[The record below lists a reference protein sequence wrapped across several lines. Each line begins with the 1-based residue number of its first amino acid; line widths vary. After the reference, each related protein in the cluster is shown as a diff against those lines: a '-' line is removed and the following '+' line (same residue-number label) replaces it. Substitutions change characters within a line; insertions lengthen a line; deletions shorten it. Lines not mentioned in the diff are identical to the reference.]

1 MLLINSLLLY
11 KVTLNLFWYIMVDY
25 TEEEFMYITKT
36 VMNVLDSWNLTT
48 EQTVQVLGL
57 SSQTKK
63 RQLDKYR
70 TLKAFKKDDL
80 IIRRLSHVVGISDA
94 LRTTF
99 PRNVNMSEKW
109 MKTEHRR
116 FDNETPLSVILE
128 EGINGL
134 CKVRA
139 ELDCT
144 FAWEAS
150 GQNQ

>member
-1 MLLINSLLLY
+1 MI
-11 KVTLNLFWYIMVDY
+11 DY
-25 TEEEFMYITKT
+25 TDEEFLYITNT
-36 VMNVLDSWNLTT
+36 VMQVLDSWNLTT

-70 TLKAFKKDDL
+70 TLKSFPKDEA
-80 IIRRLSHVVGISDA
+80 IIKRLSHVVGISDA

-99 PRNVNMSEKW
+99 PRNINMSEKW
-109 MKTEHRR
+109 MKTQHRR
-116 FDNETPLSVILE
+116 FNNETPLSVILE
-128 EGINGL
+128 QGIDGL

-144 FAWEAS
+144 FAWNAS
-150 GQNQ
+150 ASS

>member
-1 MLLINSLLLY
+1 MI
-11 KVTLNLFWYIMVDY
+11 DY
-25 TEEEFMYITKT
+25 TDEEFLYITNT
-36 VMNVLDSWNLTT
+36 VMQVLDSWNLTT

-70 TLKAFKKDDL
+70 TLKAFPKDEA
-80 IIRRLSHVVGISDA
+80 IIKRLSLVVGISDA

-99 PRNVNMSEKW
+99 PRNINMSEKW
-109 MKTEHRR
+109 MKTQHRR
-116 FDNETPLSVILE
+116 FNNETPLSVILE
-128 EGINGL
+128 QGIDGL

-144 FAWEAS
+144 FAWNAS
-150 GQNQ
+150 ASS

>member
-1 MLLINSLLLY
+1 MI
-11 KVTLNLFWYIMVDY
+11 DY
-25 TEEEFMYITKT
+25 TDEEFLYITNT
-36 VMNVLDSWNLTT
+36 VMQVLDSWNLTT

-70 TLKAFKKDDL
+70 TLKAFPKDEAIIKRL
-80 IIRRLSHVVGISDA
+80 IHVVGISDA

-99 PRNVNMSEKW
+99 PRNINMSEKW
-109 MKTEHRR
+109 MKTQHRR
-116 FDNETPLSVILE
+116 FNNETPLSVILE
-128 EGINGL
+128 QGIDGL

-144 FAWEAS
+144 FAWNTSAGS
-150 GQNQ
+150 